1 MSDPVEVPNTA
12 TALKNMFLSITL
24 DADGALE
31 SDNFA
36 GHVSSVTC
44 TPNVSTA
51 NWSGGTPSSQKSDS
65 ISQGHTLAVN
75 VGQDLE
81 NSASLSV
88 FLLHHIGEG
97 ATFKWRPQLG
107 GTFEIS
113 VHVPTIPELV
123 VGGAVNAFNESTLSM
138 ACDAPEY
145 TFPV

>member
-1 MSDPVEVPNTA
+1 MTDPVEVPNTA

-24 DADGALE
+24 DGVGATE

-44 TPNVSTA
+44 TPNVSTV
-51 NWSGGTPSSQKSDS
+51 NWSGGTPASQKSDS
-65 ISQGHTLAVN
+65 IGQGHTLAVN

-81 NSASLSV
+81 NVDSLAV
-88 FLLHHIGEG
+88 FLLQHVGEG

-123 VGGAVNAFNESTLSM
+123 VGGSVNQFNESTLSM
-138 ACDAPEY
+138 ASDAPEY
-145 TFPV
+145 TFPS